1 MSCTEYFARPGYP
14 DPAPGSGS
22 WPGSF
27 GWGCFGGRPSA
38 NASLQLNP
46 EVNNM
51 MKYLLKD
58 SLGGA
63 FQTRPQVKKAAW
75 PAPYNQVVTPGSPYV
90 VPTVRMPVTSGTFL
104 YDIDAN
110 DLGSAGYRLILDLL
124 IQNLTSQGVAVIID
138 QHGCCAGR
146 AINCSSWGG
155 PMALREFGNHSGALA
170 FWDTVSSLYKDNDLV
185 FYELCKFSRARPRA
199 IQARARARKLRPQ
212 THTPSRQR
220 RAPLNTRPAKTDNE
234 PHTWFQALQGGDYR
248 YAGMTEMYDAVRH
261 NAPKGMVVIGGSG
274 WAQDSAGLLAIAEA
288 YASKSGPMTNV
299 LWNLHPYQGMFQ
311 GIWIALRSTMRLTL
325 ALQTIGPV
333 IYTELGQYCCNANN
347 TGQPV
352 GKCNDHTHG
361 DWFVNNLI
369 NMAAQLDVSWTGW
382 AWTGTSGGDCG
393 YPDMRAKGPEGVLTN
408 GSMGGANWE
417 EVWGKYV
424 ASKAVTVADDG
435 DDSKIG
441 VDDYEVKGF
450 LPKPCIVPNFGMGG
464 ACGWPLGFNNSKLP
478 FNSLWNQSVGDSVL
492 PGLPPAGPPSA
503 CYQQACPGYSCS
515 NSSPVVP
522 MPRPCS

>member
-63 FQTRPQVKKAAW
+63 FQTRPQVTKAAW
-75 PAPYNQVVTPGSPYV
+75 PAPYDQVVTPGSPYV

-104 YDIDAN
+104 YDVDAN
-110 DLGSAGYRLILDLL
+110 ALGSAGYRLILDLL

-155 PMALREFGNHSGALA
+155 PMALRDFGNHSGALA
-170 FWDTVSSLYKDNDLV
+170 FWDTASSLYKDNDLV
-185 FYELCKFSRARPRA
+185 FYELY
-199 IQARARARKLRPQ
+199 
-212 THTPSRQR
+212 
-220 RAPLNTRPAKTDNE
+220 NE

-248 YAGMTEMYDAVRH
+248 YAGMTEMYDAVRR

-325 ALQTIGPV
+325 ALQTMGPV

-361 DWFVNNLI
+361 DWFVHNLI

-382 AWTGTSGGDCG
+382 AWTGTSGGNCG
-393 YPDMRAKGPEGVLTN
+393 YPDMRAAGPEGVLT
-408 GSMGGANWE
+408 
-417 EVWGKYV
+417 
-424 ASKAVTVADDG
+424 
-435 DDSKIG
+435 
-441 VDDYEVKGF
+441 
-450 LPKPCIVPNFGMGG
+450 C
-464 ACGWPLGFNNSKLP
+464 
-478 FNSLWNQSVGDSVL
+478 VGCPRFVS
-492 PGLPPAGPPSA
+492 PPPLPPKTPKTHARHPHAAPPT
-503 CYQQACPGYSCS
+503 
-515 NSSPVVP
+515 SPLRSHPIPPPVEMAP
-522 MPRPCS
+522 WAAPTGRRCGARTLRARL